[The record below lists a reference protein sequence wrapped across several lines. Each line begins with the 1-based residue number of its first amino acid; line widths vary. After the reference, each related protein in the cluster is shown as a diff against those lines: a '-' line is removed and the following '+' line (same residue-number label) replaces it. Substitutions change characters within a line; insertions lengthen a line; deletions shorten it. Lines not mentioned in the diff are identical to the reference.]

1 MRLVVKLNAARAP
14 FALLALGCALAAP
27 AAGPAL
33 RPHLVL
39 LRDAPQPLA
48 LIPAEAHTRALKQRP
63 SLLADVEGAIAA
75 ASADAL
81 QPLFSAGNVTAR
93 LLGLGLLVVP
103 LSPAAAAELAR
114 NGLVAAVQPE
124 DEARTWVNDI
134 PVDTGPTVAG
144 SFFAGVADSLSS
156 LFGKR
161 ASAAGADGVE
171 QRAAPW
177 NLDRIDQR
185 RLPLNGLFRH
195 WEDDRLGRDVDI
207 FVLDSGV
214 RASHSDFGGRV
225 DLALSRNFFADA
237 EASPDPAN
245 IDDDNGHGTFVTS
258 LAAGRTFGV
267 AKNANIVMLRIYG
280 AANSGPAL
288 DALIAMDYAIPI
300 VESRRRGSGD
310 GVRRRCVASM
320 SWSGDHSAVVNG
332 AVTRLAEA
340 GCVVA
345 VAAGNDA
352 KDACLFSPSSA
363 RRVIT
368 VGASDSVADDF
379 AAYSNFGS
387 CVEMVAPGSFATG
400 ASFTSDRGSRTM
412 SGTSMSTPLVAGA
425 AAVALAQHPDAD
437 SRDVTLLLPCI
448 ASRVVNGAPHG
459 TTNRLLFVPGNG
471 FPEPSTASS
480 SDTNG
485 TDTGPGQAC
494 SSGTSAASAA
504 ALSGRVAAA
513 VIAVAAAVA
522 AGRCGRGGG
531 L

>member
-1 MRLVVKLNAARAP
+1 MSASTDSLAP
-14 FALLALGCALAAP
+14 LADLIGPANVLAAP
-27 AAGPAL
+27 DDIAPYAVDWRGSYRGTPDAVL
-33 RPHLVL
+33 RPGTTQEVSGVV
-39 LRDAPQPLA
+39 RYCADSGLA
-48 LIPAEAHTRALKQRP
+48 IVPAGGRTGL
-63 SLLADVEGAIAA
+63 SGGA
-75 ASADAL
+75 
-81 QPLFSAGNVTAR
+81 V
-93 LLGLGLLVVP
+93 
-103 LSPAAAAELAR
+103 PAA
-114 NGLVAAVQPE
+114 NGPRSVVL
-124 DEARTWVNDI
+124 
-134 PVDTGPTVAG
+134 
-144 SFFAGVADSLSS
+144 SLER
-156 LFGKR
+156 L
-161 ASAAGADGVE
+161 
-171 QRAAPW
+171 
-177 NLDRIDQR
+177 NRI
-185 RLPLNGLFRH
+185 
-195 WEDDRLGRDVDI
+195 RD
-207 FVLDSGV
+207 
-214 RASHSDFGGRV
+214 
-225 DLALSRNFFADA
+225 
-237 EASPDPAN
+237 
-245 IDDDNGHGTFVTS
+245 
-258 LAAGRTFGV
+258 
-267 AKNANIVMLRIYG
+267 
-280 AANSGPAL
+280 L
-288 DALIAMDYAIPI
+288 DARDFSL
-300 VESRRRGSGD
+300 V
-310 GVRRRCVASM
+310 
-320 SWSGDHSAVVNG
+320 
-332 AVTRLAEA
+332 AEA

-504 ALSGRVAAA
+504 ASSGRVAAA